1 MNELIPINY
10 SGEEPKLYQQEI
22 YTQDLRLQIDFR
34 DGSKECLHMVLL
46 KETILQA

>member
-10 SGEEPKLYQQEI
+10 SGEEQLYQQEI